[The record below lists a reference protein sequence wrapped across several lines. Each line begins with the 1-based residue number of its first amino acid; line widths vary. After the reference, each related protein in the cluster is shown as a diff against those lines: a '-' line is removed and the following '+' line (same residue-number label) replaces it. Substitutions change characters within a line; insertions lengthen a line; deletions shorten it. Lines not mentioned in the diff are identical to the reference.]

1 MMVFMLPFAVFSQTD
16 SIKVSITSTEVAPN
30 IFRLFV
36 ENRVAVTVMVGSD
49 GAFMIDAAYEHTAN
63 KILEE
68 VENLSDKPLK
78 YLLNTHLHGDHTG
91 GNPIIGK
98 GLQII
103 AHQQVRDYLSNEQKR
118 GDKVI
123 PPMPEH
129 ALPNII
135 VSSRQTI
142 EFNNEQIEIIPL
154 TGGHTGGDIIV
165 FFPKSKVLVVGD
177 LLFANY
183 FPYVDT
189 GNGGNPFKYIENI
202 EWITQNFSD
211 DVTVIGGHG
220 PVYTLQQYKAYQQTL
235 QKTIDTVRES
245 KQNELTAEQMKEQR
259 ILKEWEAMGNFFIT
273 EDRWIDT
280 LYPFL

>member
-1 MMVFMLPFAVFSQTD
+1 MVFMLPFAVFSQTD

-49 GAFMIDAAYEHTAN
+49 GAFMIDAAYENTAN
-63 KILEE
+63 KLLEE
-68 VENLSDKPLK
+68 VGKLTELPVK
-78 YLLNTHLHGDHTG
+78 YLVNTHIHGDHTG

-98 GLQII
+98 DVDVI
-103 AHQQVRDYLSNEQKR
+103 AHQQVRNYLSTEHKKGENI
-118 GDKVI
+118 I
-123 PPMPEH
+123 PPMPDY
-129 ALPNII
+129 AVPNII
-135 VSSRQTI
+135 IDKKEIVD
-142 EFNNEQIEIIPL
+142 FNNEKIEIFPL

-177 LLFANY
+177 LLFADY

-189 GNGGNPFKYIENI
+189 GNGGNPFKYLENI
-202 EWITQNFSD
+202 EWISQNFSD

-220 PVYTLQQYKAYQQTL
+220 PVYTLQQYKEYQQTL
-235 QKTIDTVRES
+235 QKTIDTVREN
-245 KQNELTAEQMKEQR
+245 KQNGLTAEQMKEQR
-259 ILKEWEAMGNFFIT
+259 ILKEWETMGKFFIT